1 MTSKKPVK
9 PKIRFPGDE
18 GAHPNFLVE
27 WWYGHFSL
35 SDAEGREYGAMV
47 AYFNFGLRI
56 ISISNFGTGK
66 FHHFV
71 SGSPLHYVEKRL
83 DLRWGRDHWFRSDSD
98 SFVYSLESYGPG
110 LGFNLGL
117 KSLKPPLLLP
127 GGSGGVSKWTGGDSY
142 YYSLTRL
149 KAKGQIELSGD
160 KLKVEGTGWMD
171 HQWMQSLGEGGWD
184 WFAVQLDNNTEV
196 VFWHIVN
203 PNESIKSCDLTVM
216 LPDNSIYHT
225 KDFVLE
231 RLGTWVS
238 PQSGREY
245 GTIWRVQGKAYDL
258 DLQIKARHVQQEI
271 RIFESLSTPNFH
283 FWEGVMSVSGRLD
296 GKSVSGISYT
306 ELVRLSSSGIESIK

>member
-110 LGFNLGL
+110 L
-117 KSLKPPLLLP
+117 
-127 GGSGGVSKWTGGDSY
+127 
-142 YYSLTRL
+142 
-149 KAKGQIELSGD
+149 
-160 KLKVEGTGWMD
+160 
-171 HQWMQSLGEGGWD
+171 
-184 WFAVQLDNNTEV
+184 
-196 VFWHIVN
+196 
-203 PNESIKSCDLTVM
+203 
-216 LPDNSIYHT
+216 
-225 KDFVLE
+225 
-231 RLGTWVS
+231 
-238 PQSGREY
+238 
-245 GTIWRVQGKAYDL
+245 
-258 DLQIKARHVQQEI
+258 
-271 RIFESLSTPNFH
+271 
-283 FWEGVMSVSGRLD
+283 
-296 GKSVSGISYT
+296 
-306 ELVRLSSSGIESIK
+306 